1 MTCEPTGPA
10 RSAPREAK
18 LTKVR
23 HELGALR
30 LFLMA
35 TAAVVPTIILA
46 PTAQAQSAAT
56 QFDIPA
62 GPLSPALAA
71 FARQA
76 DIEMAY
82 DAGLTRGVSTRGL
95 QGRYGASE
103 GLSRLLSGAGVTYRL
118 SGRTATLSAAPAVA
132 DGTLALGPI
141 RVQGATQGGAGGLS
155 ATGAGEAGDPVEAP
169 YRTSGSSAYIAQ
181 DTIERFRGAST
192 ADIIKGVAGVTA
204 GDPRVANA
212 LDVNIRGIQGQS
224 RVPIIID
231 GGQSTM
237 DAYRGYAGQSQRT
250 YLDPDLISSITIN
263 KGPSLEANASGGIG
277 GVVVMETLNVDD
289 VLSEGRDLGLRVRTG
304 VSDASARSL
313 PAYSDKSRTDRGDL
327 TRPGGQFFNIAGAGR
342 WDRFDLVAAYAW
354 RDTGNYFSGHRNYNA
369 FPQGRRVLATL
380 NPTNAEVFNTSSQSE
395 SLLLKGTWR
404 ITDAQTLEAGY
415 RRYQGEQGEIMASQ
429 IIRVDRDQVPQWD
442 LGTVDMDAYSLRYR
456 YKPQGDL
463 IDLKVNAWYTH
474 ADSLMYNGL
483 TGITP
488 WYYDRRTEWYDGPS
502 FNTDPGYK
510 EAYRNELTQKR
521 FGGDITNTSLLFTG
535 VGKFTLNYGLSFSDE
550 DIAPGPNSP
559 IMHDDLVN
567 NRFLRNAERQEYSAV
582 ASVKWEPDTHWELM
596 AGGRFNRVE
605 VKDRNRLATPAT
617 YEVIGQYRYTELLNG
632 DPSRPAYLAKRIA
645 LLNWYPDASGQF
657 TKASLLASP
666 YEHGTV
672 ADIVGWN
679 FYDADAPE
687 DLKVPAT
694 WTWSDPIRRTDD
706 AFMPT
711 GSVTYHFDEDT
722 LVYVKYA
729 EGVKLPSLFETT
741 LGLFSA
747 ARPTEGMKPERARTW
762 EVGASAIRRDLLTGG
777 DRTAF
782 KVAYFNTVI
791 DDLITRD
798 YRSISAGLIRNI
810 DTFKVSGVELQS
822 NYDNGVVFG
831 DLSAHYYFEAKTC
844 APDIAAERRAYGAS
858 RKNAEL
864 MATPDCV
871 DGGFV
876 GAYTNTQNPPRF
888 NLNLTLG
895 AHLFDDRLTLG
906 GRAVH
911 NSGPISKLDKAW
923 NVGLSAIQQLY
934 LETTVYDAF
943 ASLKVTDQ
951 TALDLNIDNVM
962 DEYYLDPLALGV
974 MPAPGRTVRLALT
987 YRY

>member
-1 MTCEPTGPA
+1 MTKA
-10 RSAPREAK
+10 R
-18 LTKVR
+18 
-23 HELGALR
+23 HDLGAMR

-35 TAAVVPTIILA
+35 TTAVVPAAILA
-46 PTAQAQSAAT
+46 PAAQAQTAAPS
-56 QFDIPA
+56 FDIPA
-62 GPLSPALAA
+62 GPLSPALVR
-71 FARQA
+71 FAQQA
-76 DIEMAY
+76 DVELAY
-82 DAGLTRGVSTRGL
+82 DAALTRGAATRGL
-95 QGRYGASE
+95 QGRHSVSD
-103 GLSRLLSGAGVTYRL
+103 GLSRLLAGSGVTYRL
-118 SGRTATLSAAPAVA
+118 SGRTVTLSPAPVMA
-132 DGTLALGPI
+132 DGTIALGPV
-141 RVQGATQGGAGGLS
+141 RVQGATDGAAGRLS
-155 ATGAGEAGDPVEAP
+155 ADGSGEAGDPVEAP
-169 YRTSGSSAYIAQ
+169 YRASGSSAYVAR

-192 ADIIKGVAGVTA
+192 ADIVKGVAGVTA

-224 RVPIIID
+224 RVPVIID

-237 DAYRGYAGQSQRT
+237 DTYRGYAGQSQRT
-250 YLDPDLISSITIN
+250 YLDPDLISSVTIN

-277 GVVVMETLNVDD
+277 GVVVMETLKVDD
-289 VLSEGRDLGLRVRTG
+289 VLTAGRALGLRVRTG

-313 PAYSDKSRTDRGDL
+313 PAYGDRSRTDRGDL

-354 RDTGNYFSGHRNYNA
+354 RDTGNYFSGHRNYND
-369 FPQGRRVLATL
+369 FPQGRRVLASL
-380 NPTNAEVFNTSSQSE
+380 NPTNAEVFNTSSQSQ

-415 RRYQGEQGEIMASQ
+415 RRYEGEQGEIMASQ

-442 LGTVDMDAYSLRYR
+442 LGTVDMDAYNLRYR

-463 IDLKVNAWYTH
+463 GDLIDLKINAWYTH

-488 WYYDRRTEWYDGPS
+488 WYFDRRTEWYDGPT

-510 EAYRNELTQKR
+510 DAYRNELSQER
-521 FGGDITNTSLLFTG
+521 FGGDITNTSILLTRA
-535 VGKFTLNYGLSFSDE
+535 GKFTLNYGLSFSDE
-550 DIAPGPNSP
+550 DIGPGPNSP
-559 IMHDDLVN
+559 IMMDDLVN

-582 ASVKWEPDTHWELM
+582 ASVKWEPDAHWELM

-605 VKDRNRLATPAT
+605 VQDRNRLATPAT

-632 DPSRPAYLAKRIA
+632 DPGRPSYLAKRIA
-645 LLNWYPDASGQF
+645 LLNWYPDANGQF
-657 TKASLLASP
+657 TQASLLASP
-666 YEHGTV
+666 YERGTV
-672 ADIVGWN
+672 GDIGGWN
-679 FYDADAPE
+679 FFSAGAPQN
-687 DLKVPAT
+687 LRVPVS
-694 WTWSDPIRRTDD
+694 WTWSQPIRRTDD

-711 GSVTYHFDEDT
+711 GSATYRFDEDT

-729 EGVKLPSLFETT
+729 EGVKLPSLFEST
-741 LGLFSA
+741 LGLFTA
-747 ARPTEGMKPERARTW
+747 ARPTAEMKPERSRTW
-762 EVGASAIRRDLLTGG
+762 EVGASTIRRDLITGG
-777 DRTAF
+777 DRAAF
-782 KVAYFNTVI
+782 KLAYFNTVI

-798 YRSISAGLIRNI
+798 YRTLSAGLIRNI
-810 DTFKVSGVELQS
+810 DEFKVSGVEFQS
-822 NYDNGVVFG
+822 TYDDGVVFG

-844 APDIAAERRAYGAS
+844 APDIAAERRAYGAG
-858 RKNAEL
+858 RNNAEL

-895 AHLFDDRLTLG
+895 AHLFDDRLTIG

-962 DEYYLDPLALGV
+962 DEYYLDPLALGI